1 MDPSHPGYP
10 AWIASK
16 YPEDILDEINGVFPP
31 PRSRN
36 AIVPAAPAPT
46 VAAVPPALA
55 IDPALLA
62 LAPANH
68 QTAPAQ
74 SNVQAAALP
83 PPPPLPL
90 PHAAPAFIAGP
101 ALIPPPAPANQALV
115 LDQRTLEVLTVP
127 NDGPNQAHA
136 LAAMQ
141 PNRRFQMK
149 PGRTWRGHT
158 HPSYSVYVSPYSFQ
172 NLGFLILNVLS
183 FLAQSNLTLTLNSSA
198 CAYVV
203 GDVLLGNRRC
213 HRCVANIG
221 AYDQCVV
228 VPGVRTNG
236 QRWLSGACA
245 GCFWGGH
252 AEKCS
257 FTCKQMFYLRIRCVD
272 LG

>member
-10 AWIASK
+10 AWVASK
-16 YPEDILDEINGVFPP
+16 YPEDILDEINGVVPP

-36 AIVPAAPAPT
+36 VIVPAAPAPT
-46 VAAVPPALA
+46 IVAVPPAPA

-74 SNVQAAALP
+74 SNVQAAAL
-83 PPPPLPL
+83 PPPLPL

-158 HPSYSVYVSPYSFQ
+158 HPSYSVYVPPYSFQ

-183 FLAQSNLTLTLNSSA
+183 FLAQSNPRINTEQF
-198 CAYVV
+198 
-203 GDVLLGNRRC
+203 R
-213 HRCVANIG
+213 
-221 AYDQCVV
+221 
-228 VPGVRTNG
+228 
-236 QRWLSGACA
+236 
-245 GCFWGGH
+245 
-252 AEKCS
+252 
-257 FTCKQMFYLRIRCVD
+257 LRIRRRRRPSGQPSLLPLRRQYWRVRSVCGRPWSSAQWAEVVEWCVCGVF
-272 LG
+272 LGWTCGEVLVYL